1 MIDLI
6 ISGFASYY
14 TTTGCLGCNKNLTM
28 ANGERLNDSAYT
40 VALTPKLYRKYKN
53 QYVII
58 INSKTKQEV
67 KCKVTDT
74 GGFMKYNR
82 VADLS
87 KACAEAINLKTDKS
101 FLYIFKN

>member
-40 VALTPKLYRKYKN
+40 IALTPKLYRKYKN
-53 QYVII
+53 QYVYIH
-58 INSKTKQEV
+58 SGTKSV

-82 VADLS
+82 IADLS

-101 FLYIFKN
+101 FLYIFKGE